1 MWSCSST
8 RRRSDSVRGLI
19 PGQARSSSEKRRG
32 PSERSWTRIA
42 VHLAPMIS
50 AHAATEQL
58 ASCTSL
64 IVRIGT
70 ILEAIECEEV
80 LHLGHGDVPDAPH
93 LLVGAGVRAS
103 ARPVPDELP
112 DGLRLELVDPVRDQR
127 LALLG

>member
-1 MWSCSST
+1 MLSCSSA
-8 RRRSDSVRGLI
+8 RSRSDSVRGLI

-58 ASCTSL
+58 SSCTSL

-70 ILEAIECEEV
+70 IVEAIASAELEQV
-80 LHLGHGDVPDAPH
+80 PYLGDRDVPDALH
-93 LLVGAGVRAS
+93 LLVGADVWTP
-103 ARPVPDELP
+103 ARPVP
-112 DGLRLELVDPVRDQR
+112 
-127 LALLG
+127 

>member
-8 RRRSDSVRGLI
+8 RSRSDSVRGLI

-32 PSERSWTRIA
+32 PSERSCTRIA

-58 ASCTSL
+58 SSCTSF

-70 ILEAIECEEV
+70 ILEAIASAELEQV
-80 LHLGHGDVPDAPH
+80 PYLGHGDRSEEH
-93 LLVGAGVRAS
+93 TS
-103 ARPVPDELP
+103 EL
-112 DGLRLELVDPVRDQR
+112 
-127 LALLG
+127 